1 MNIEQ
6 QHNCRIAIEM
16 FYKLEIKMHR
26 NGEPIKQTQKKYG
39 MEMELENRMLNIIEL
54 NVFYATVKW
63 LYFLGGS
70 DTRIVSS
77 TTNTNIW
84 AL

>member
-1 MNIEQ
+1 
-6 QHNCRIAIEM
+6 
-16 FYKLEIKMHR
+16 MHR
-26 NGEPIKQTQKKYG
+26 IGEPIRQTHKKYE

-54 NVFYATVKW
+54 NVFYSTVKW
-63 LYFLGGS
+63 LYFFGGS